1 MADPNKNQPPQDETD
16 KTTPAGDPES
26 QSSADGNDDA
36 DKNRAAEEAAEEEAR
51 RRRREELFGDIL
63 DDEDAP
69 EDTIESLR
77 AERDELQ
84 QKFIQVSSRIGTLQQ
99 DSMAARNK
107 LEEAQKALTRAEAK
121 FEQDKKFALEKFVKE
136 VLPVIDTLEL
146 GLNAIPQKDRDS
158 DPKFAKLAE
167 GVEKTIGQ
175 LTQVFNKFGIK
186 PINPMGEEFNP
197 AKHEALAVQP
207 KDGVDPETVIQVAQ
221 KGYEIEGRIIRP
233 AKVIITPQF

>member
-1 MADPNKNQPPQDETD
+1 MADPKKNAAPQDDTP
-16 KTTPAGDPES
+16 KTTPAGEPEG
-26 QSSADGNDDA
+26 QGTGAENDAENDY
-36 DKNRAAEEAAEEEAR
+36 AAEDAAAEEER

-69 EDTIESLR
+69 ADTIESLR

-84 QKFIQVSSRIGTLQQ
+84 QKFIQVSGRIGTLQQ
-99 DSMAARNK
+99 DSMTARNK

-121 FEQDKKFALEKFVKE
+121 FEQDKKFAVEKFVKE

-146 GLNAIPQKDRDS
+146 GLSAIPQKDRDS

-167 GVEKTIGQ
+167 GVEKTINQ

-186 PINPMGEEFNP
+186 SINPMGEEFDP
-197 AKHEALAVQP
+197 SKHEALAVQP

-221 KGYEIEGRIIRP
+221 KGYEIEGRLIRP